1 MISQSK
7 TKRLFSTLYFQVFV
21 GIVIGGLIGY
31 FFPHTETAL
40 KPLGDGFIKLIKML
54 LGPIVFLT
62 VVLGVARM
70 GDVKR
75 VGRVGLKA
83 VVYFEIVSTLAL
95 IIGLVVGSVF
105 HPGSAM
111 HVDPAALDMKAV
123 QGYASAAKQQH
134 GITDFLLNII
144 PSSAV
149 GAFAAGDMLQIIL
162 FSVLLGVAL
171 SHLGTRVQTLLTVLD
186 DFLQGMFRIVWM
198 VMRLAPLGAGG
209 AIAFTIGS
217 YGIGT
222 MASYGKLIACLY
234 LTTALFVFVVLAAIA
249 AMCRISLWKFL
260 RYIKEEILV
269 TFGTA
274 STEAVLPKMLA
285 KMEFLGCER
294 TVVGMVLPAG
304 YTFNADGTSIYLTMA
319 TLFVAQATG
328 THLSL
333 WDQLVILGVALFTS
347 KGIAG
352 VAGGGFV
359 ALAATL
365 SSMNKIPVAALVLLL
380 GVDRFLNEARAVANL
395 IGNGIATIAVAKWE
409 GQFDQSRA
417 EAVLSGRVEPE
428 ESFEDRRSTPEAKA
442 ESKSQSSD

>member
-1 MISQSK
+1 MR
-7 TKRLFSTLYFQVFV
+7 RLFSTLYFQVLV

-31 FFPHTETAL
+31 LFPHFGVSL
-40 KPLGDGFIKLIKML
+40 KPFGDGFIKLIKML

-83 VVYFEIVSTLAL
+83 IIYFEIVSSLAL
-95 IIGLVVGSVF
+95 IIGLAVGIGF
-105 HPGSAM
+105 HPGSSM
-111 HVDPAALDMKAV
+111 NVNPATLDVKAV
-123 QGYASAAKQQH
+123 QSYATAAKQQH
-134 GITDFLLNII
+134 GVVDFLMNMI

-149 GAFAAGDMLQIIL
+149 DAFARGDMLQIIL

-171 SHLGTRVQTLLTVLD
+171 SHLGTRVQSLLTVLD
-186 DFLQGMFRIVWM
+186 DFLQGMFGIVRIV
-198 VMRLAPLGAGG
+198 MRAAPLGAGA

-234 LTTALFVFVVLAAIA
+234 LTTALFVFVVLGTIA
-249 AMCRISLWKFL
+249 AFCRISFWKYL

-274 STEAVLPKMLA
+274 STEAVLPKM
-285 KMEFLGCER
+285 MEKLEYLGCER

-328 THLSL
+328 IHLSL
-333 WDQLVILGVALFTS
+333 MDSLIILGVALFTS

-380 GVDRFLNEARAVANL
+380 GIDRFLNEARAVANL

-409 GQFDQSRA
+409 GEFDQRRA
-417 EAVLSGRVEPE
+417 TAVLDGRVEPE
-428 ESFEDRRSTPEAKA
+428 ETFEKKA
-442 ESKSQSSD
+442 ETIAQ

>member
-1 MISQSK
+1 MPAQSRMR
-7 TKRLFSTLYFQVFV
+7 RLFSTLYFQVLV
-21 GIVIGGLIGY
+21 GIIIGGLVGY
-31 FFPHTETAL
+31 FFPHFGVSL
-40 KPLGDGFIKLIKML
+40 KPFGDGFIKLIKML

-83 VVYFEIVSTLAL
+83 IIYFEIVSSLAL
-95 IIGLVVGSVF
+95 IIGLAVGIGF
-105 HPGSAM
+105 HPGSGM
-111 HVDPAALDMKAV
+111 NVNPATLDMKAV
-123 QGYASAAKQQH
+123 QSYATAAKQQH
-134 GITDFLLNII
+134 GVVDFLMNMI

-149 GAFAAGDMLQIIL
+149 DAFARGDMLQIIL

-171 SHLGTRVQTLLTVLD
+171 SHLGTRVQALLTVLD
-186 DFLQGMFRIVWM
+186 DFLQGMFGIVRIV
-198 VMRLAPLGAGG
+198 MRAAPLGAGA

-217 YGIGT
+217 YGIVT

-234 LTTALFVFVVLAAIA
+234 LTTALFVFVVLGAIA
-249 AMCRISLWKFL
+249 TFCRISFWKYL
-260 RYIKEEILV
+260 RYIWEEILV

-274 STEAVLPKMLA
+274 STEAVLPKM
-285 KMEFLGCER
+285 MEKLEYLGCER

-328 THLSL
+328 IQLSL
-333 WDQLVILGVALFTS
+333 MDSLVILGVALFTS

-380 GVDRFLNEARAVANL
+380 GIDRFLNEARAVANL

-409 GQFDQSRA
+409 GEFDLNRA
-417 EAVLSGRVEPE
+417 TAVLDGRFESVESLDKKPE
-428 ESFEDRRSTPEAKA
+428 TIAL
-442 ESKSQSSD
+442 

>member
-1 MISQSK
+1 
-7 TKRLFSTLYFQVFV
+7 
-21 GIVIGGLIGY
+21 
-31 FFPHTETAL
+31 
-40 KPLGDGFIKLIKML
+40 
-54 LGPIVFLT
+54 
-62 VVLGVARM
+62 
-70 GDVKR
+70 
-75 VGRVGLKA
+75 
-83 VVYFEIVSTLAL
+83 
-95 IIGLVVGSVF
+95 
-105 HPGSAM
+105 
-111 HVDPAALDMKAV
+111 MKAV

-134 GITDFLLNII
+134 GVTDFLLNII
-144 PSSAV
+144 PNSAV
-149 GAFAAGDMLQIIL
+149 GAFANGDMLQIIL

-186 DFLQGMFRIVWM
+186 DFLQGMFRIVWI
-198 VMRLAPLGAGG
+198 VMRVAPLGAGG

-234 LTTALFVFVVLAAIA
+234 LTTALFVFVVLAAIT
-249 AMCRISLWKFL
+249 AMCRISLWKYL

-285 KMEFLGCER
+285 KLEFLGCER

-319 TLFVAQATG
+319 TLFVAQAIG
-328 THLSL
+328 IHLSL
-333 WDQLVILGVALFTS
+333 MDELVILGVALFTS

-409 GQFDQSRA
+409 GQFDQNRA
-417 EAVLSGRVEPE
+417 EAVLNGRLEPE
-428 ESFEDRRSTPEAKA
+428 ESFEDRSGTPEPKA
-442 ESKSQSSD
+442 GSLA

>member
-1 MISQSK
+1 MPAQRRMR
-7 TKRLFSTLYFQVFV
+7 RLFSTLYFQVLV

-31 FFPHTETAL
+31 LFPHFGVSL
-40 KPLGDGFIKLIKML
+40 KPFGDGFIKLIKML

-83 VVYFEIVSTLAL
+83 IIYFEIVSSLAL
-95 IIGLVVGSVF
+95 IIGLAVGIGF
-105 HPGSAM
+105 HPGSSM
-111 HVDPAALDMKAV
+111 NVNPATLDVKAV
-123 QGYASAAKQQH
+123 QSYATAAKQQH
-134 GITDFLLNII
+134 GVVDFLMNMI

-149 GAFAAGDMLQIIL
+149 DAFARGDMLQIIL

-171 SHLGTRVQTLLTVLD
+171 SHLGTRVQSLLTVLD
-186 DFLQGMFRIVWM
+186 DFLQGMFGIVRIV
-198 VMRLAPLGAGG
+198 MRAAPLGAGA

-234 LTTALFVFVVLAAIA
+234 LTTALFVFVVLGTIA
-249 AMCRISLWKFL
+249 AFCRISFWKYL

-274 STEAVLPKMLA
+274 STEAVLPKM
-285 KMEFLGCER
+285 MEKLEYLGCER

-328 THLSL
+328 IHLSL
-333 WDQLVILGVALFTS
+333 MDSLIILGVALFTS

-380 GVDRFLNEARAVANL
+380 GIDRFLNEARAVANL

-409 GQFDQSRA
+409 GEFDQRRA
-417 EAVLSGRVEPE
+417 TAVLDGRVEPE
-428 ESFEDRRSTPEAKA
+428 ETFEKKA
-442 ESKSQSSD
+442 ETIAQ

>member
-1 MISQSK
+1 MQTQSRMR
-7 TKRLFSTLYFQVFV
+7 RLFSTLYFQVLV
-21 GIVIGGLIGY
+21 GIIIGGLIGY
-31 FFPHTETAL
+31 FFPHFGTTL
-40 KPLGDGFIKLIKML
+40 KPFGDGFIKLIKML

-83 VVYFEIVSTLAL
+83 VIYFEIVSSLAL
-95 IIGLVVGSVF
+95 IIGLAVGIWF
-105 HPGSAM
+105 QPGGSM
-111 HVDPAALDMKAV
+111 HVDPATLDLKAV
-123 QGYASAAKQQH
+123 QAYATTAKQQH
-134 GITDFLLNII
+134 GVVDFLMNMI

-149 GAFAAGDMLQIIL
+149 DAFARGDMLQIIL

-171 SHLGTRVQTLLTVLD
+171 SHLGARVQALLTVLD
-186 DFLQGMFRIVWM
+186 DFLQGMFGIVRIV
-198 VMRLAPLGAGG
+198 MRVAPLGAGA

-217 YGIGT
+217 YGIST

-234 LTTALFVFVVLAAIA
+234 LTTIVFVFVVLGAVAAI
-249 AMCRISLWKFL
+249 CRISFWKYL
-260 RYIKEEILV
+260 RYIWEEILI

-274 STEAVLPKMLA
+274 STEAVLPKM
-285 KMEFLGCER
+285 MEKLEHLGCER

-328 THLSL
+328 IHLSL
-333 WDQLVILGVALFTS
+333 MDTLVILAVALFTS

-409 GQFDQSRA
+409 GQFDQVRA
-417 EAVLSGRVEPE
+417 KAVLDEQI
-428 ESFEDRRSTPEAKA
+428 ESEA
-442 ESKSQSSD
+442 

>member
-1 MISQSK
+1 MRK
-7 TKRLFSTLYFQVFV
+7 LLSTLYFQVLL

-31 FFPHTETAL
+31 FFPHVGTSL

-62 VVLGVARM
+62 VVLGIARM

-83 VVYFEIVSTLAL
+83 VIYFEIVSSLAL
-95 IIGLVVGSVF
+95 IIGLAVGAGF
-105 HPGSAM
+105 QPGSTM
-111 HVDPAALDMKAV
+111 HVDPATLDTKAV
-123 QGYASAAKQQH
+123 QAYATTARQQH
-134 GITDFLLNII
+134 GVTDFLLNII
-144 PSSAV
+144 PASAV
-149 GAFAAGDMLQIIL
+149 DAFARGDMLQIIL
-162 FSVLLGVAL
+162 FSVLFGIAL
-171 SHLGTRVQTLLTVLD
+171 SRLGARVPSLLRMLD
-186 DFLQGMFRIVWM
+186 DVLQGMFGIVRIV
-198 VMRLAPLGAGG
+198 MRAAPLGAGG

-217 YGIGT
+217 YGIAT

-234 LTTALFVFVVLAAIA
+234 LTTILFVFVVLGAISA
-249 AMCRISLWKFL
+249 LCRISFWKYL

-285 KMEFLGCER
+285 KLEHLGCER

-328 THLSL
+328 IHLSL
-333 WDQLVILGVALFTS
+333 MDTLVILAVALFTS

-380 GVDRFLNEARAVANL
+380 GIDRFLNEARAVANL

-409 GQFDQSRA
+409 GQFDQRKA
-417 EAVLSGRVEPE
+417 EAVLNQRLELEEAEEKEAAASTVSGDRVI
-428 ESFEDRRSTPEAKA
+428 R
-442 ESKSQSSD
+442 

>member
-1 MISQSK
+1 MRK
-7 TKRLFSTLYFQVFV
+7 LFSTLYFQVLL
-21 GIVIGGLIGY
+21 GIVIGGLVGY
-31 FFPHTETAL
+31 FFPHVGTSL

-62 VVLGVARM
+62 VVLGIARM

-83 VVYFEIVSTLAL
+83 VIYFEIVSSLAL
-95 IIGLVVGSVF
+95 IIGLAVGAGF
-105 HPGSAM
+105 QPGSTM
-111 HVDPAALDMKAV
+111 HVNPATLDLKAV
-123 QGYASAAKQQH
+123 QSYASAARQQH
-134 GITDFLLNII
+134 GMTDFLLNII
-144 PSSAV
+144 PASAV
-149 GAFAAGDMLQIIL
+149 DAFARGDMLQIIL
-162 FSVLLGVAL
+162 FSVLFGIAL
-171 SHLGTRVQTLLTVLD
+171 SRLGARVPSLLRMLD
-186 DFLQGMFRIVWM
+186 DVLQGMFGIVRIV
-198 VMRLAPLGAGG
+198 MRAAPLGAGG

-217 YGIGT
+217 YGIAT

-234 LTTALFVFVVLAAIA
+234 LTTALFVFVVLGTISAL
-249 AMCRISLWKFL
+249 CRISFWKYL

-285 KMEFLGCER
+285 KLEHLGCER

-328 THLSL
+328 IHLSL
-333 WDQLVILGVALFTS
+333 MDTLVILAVALFTS

-380 GVDRFLNEARAVANL
+380 GIDRFLNEARAVANL

-409 GQFDQSRA
+409 GQFDQRKA
-417 EAVLSGRVEPE
+417 EAVLNQRLEPE
-428 ESFEDRRSTPEAKA
+428 EALEEKEAA
-442 ESKSQSSD
+442 ATQG

>member
-1 MISQSK
+1 MITQSK

-31 FFPHTETAL
+31 FFPHTGKAL

-111 HVDPAALDMKAV
+111 HVDPAGLDLKAV
-123 QGYASAAKQQH
+123 QGYASAAQQH
-134 GITDFLLNII
+134 HGVTDFLLNII

-149 GAFAAGDMLQIIL
+149 GAFAAGNMLQIIL

-171 SHLGTRVQTLLTVLD
+171 SHLGTRVPTLLAVLD
-186 DFLQGMFRIVWM
+186 DFLQGMFRIVWI

-249 AMCRISLWKFL
+249 AICRISLWKFL

-274 STEAVLPKMLA
+274 STEAVLPKMLT

-328 THLSL
+328 IHLSL

-380 GVDRFLNEARAVANL
+380 GIDRFLNEARAVANL

-417 EAVLSGRVEPE
+417 EAVLNGRVEPE
-428 ESFEDRRSTPEAKA
+428 ESFEDRRGTPEAKA
-442 ESKSQSSD
+442 ESMAQSGD

>member
-31 FFPHTETAL
+31 FFPHTGTAL

-83 VVYFEIVSTLAL
+83 LVYFEIVSTLAL

-186 DFLQGMFRIVWM
+186 DFLQGMFRIVWI

-328 THLSL
+328 IHLSL
-333 WDQLVILGVALFTS
+333 WDQMVILGVALFTS

-417 EAVLSGRVEPE
+417 EAVLGGRVEPE

>member
-1 MISQSK
+1 MRK
-7 TKRLFSTLYFQVFV
+7 LLSTLYFQVLL
-21 GIVIGGLIGY
+21 GIVIGGLVGY
-31 FFPHTETAL
+31 FFPHVGTSL

-62 VVLGVARM
+62 VVLGIARM

-83 VVYFEIVSTLAL
+83 VIYFEIVSSLAL
-95 IIGLVVGSVF
+95 IIGLAVGAGF
-105 HPGSAM
+105 RPGSTM
-111 HVDPAALDMKAV
+111 HVDPATLDAKAV
-123 QGYASAAKQQH
+123 QSYATAARQQH
-134 GITDFLLNII
+134 GVTDFLLNVI

-149 GAFAAGDMLQIIL
+149 DAFARGDMLQIIL
-162 FSVLLGVAL
+162 FSVLFGIAL
-171 SHLGTRVQTLLTVLD
+171 SRLGAHVPNLLRILD
-186 DFLQGMFRIVWM
+186 DVLQGMFGIVRIV
-198 VMRLAPLGAGG
+198 MRAAPLGAGG

-217 YGIGT
+217 YGIAT
-222 MASYGKLIACLY
+222 LASYGKLIACLY
-234 LTTALFVFVVLAAIA
+234 LTTALFVFVVLGAISA
-249 AMCRISLWKFL
+249 LCRISFWKYL

-285 KMEFLGCER
+285 KLEHLGCER

-328 THLSL
+328 IHLSL
-333 WDQLVILGVALFTS
+333 MDTLVILAVALFTS

-380 GVDRFLNEARAVANL
+380 GIDRFLNEARAVANL

-409 GQFDQSRA
+409 GQFDQRRA
-417 EAVLSGRVEPE
+417 EAVLNQRLEPE
-428 ESFEDRRSTPEAKA
+428 EAIEEKEAA
-442 ESKSQSSD
+442 ATQG

>member
-31 FFPHTETAL
+31 FFPHTGTAL

-428 ESFEDRRSTPEAKA
+428 ESFEDHRSTPEAKA

>member
-1 MISQSK
+1 MR
-7 TKRLFSTLYFQVFV
+7 RLFSTLYFQVLV
-21 GIVIGGLIGY
+21 GIIIGGLIGY
-31 FFPHTETAL
+31 FFPHFGTTL
-40 KPLGDGFIKLIKML
+40 KPFGDGFIKLIKML

-83 VVYFEIVSTLAL
+83 VIYFEIVSSLAL
-95 IIGLVVGSVF
+95 IIGLAVGIWF
-105 HPGSAM
+105 QPGGSM
-111 HVDPAALDMKAV
+111 HVDPATLDLKAV
-123 QGYASAAKQQH
+123 QAYATTAKQQH
-134 GITDFLLNII
+134 GVVDFLMNMI

-149 GAFAAGDMLQIIL
+149 DAFARGDMLQIIL

-171 SHLGTRVQTLLTVLD
+171 SHLGARVQALLTVLD
-186 DFLQGMFRIVWM
+186 DFLQGMFGIVRIV
-198 VMRLAPLGAGG
+198 MRVAPLGAGA

-217 YGIGT
+217 YGIST

-234 LTTALFVFVVLAAIA
+234 LTTIVFVFVVLGAVAAI
-249 AMCRISLWKFL
+249 CRISFWKYL
-260 RYIKEEILV
+260 RYIWEEILI

-274 STEAVLPKMLA
+274 STEAVLPKM
-285 KMEFLGCER
+285 MEKLEHLGCER

-328 THLSL
+328 IHLSL
-333 WDQLVILGVALFTS
+333 MDTLVILAVALFTS

-409 GQFDQSRA
+409 GQFDQVRA
-417 EAVLSGRVEPE
+417 KAVLDEQI
-428 ESFEDRRSTPEAKA
+428 ESEA
-442 ESKSQSSD
+442 

>member
-1 MISQSK
+1 
-7 TKRLFSTLYFQVFV
+7 LYFQVLI
-21 GIVIGGLIGY
+21 GIVVGGLIGY
-31 FFPHTETAL
+31 LFPHVGVAL

-70 GDVKR
+70 GNVKR

-83 VVYFEIVSTLAL
+83 IIYFEIVSSLAL
-95 IIGLVVGSVF
+95 IIGLAVGAGF
-105 HPGSAM
+105 HPGSTM
-111 HVDPAALDMKAV
+111 HVNPATLDMKAV
-123 QGYASAAKQQH
+123 QSYASAAKQQH
-134 GITDFLLNII
+134 GITEFLLNII

-149 GAFAAGDMLQIIL
+149 DAFARGDMLQIIL
-162 FSVLLGVAL
+162 FSILLGVAL
-171 SHLGTRVQTLLTVLD
+171 SHLGTRVQTLLTFLD
-186 DFLQGMFRIVWM
+186 EFLQGMFGIVRIV
-198 VMRLAPLGAGG
+198 MRVAPLGAGG

-217 YGIGT
+217 YGIAT

-234 LTTALFVFVVLAAIA
+234 LTTAIFVFVVLGTISAI
-249 AMCRISLWKFL
+249 CRVSFWKYL

-285 KMEFLGCER
+285 KLEFLGCER

-328 THLSL
+328 IHLSL
-333 WDQLVILGVALFTS
+333 MDLLVILAVALFTS

-365 SSMNKIPVAALVLLL
+365 SSMNQIPVAALVLLL
-380 GVDRFLNEARAVANL
+380 GIDRFLNEARAVANL
-395 IGNGIATIAVAKWE
+395 IGNGIATVAVAKWE
-409 GQFDQSRA
+409 GQFDQRRA
-417 EAVLSGRVEPE
+417 EAVLDGRIVLE
-428 ESFEDRRSTPEAKA
+428 EDTENAGRKIPQAA
-442 ESKSQSSD
+442 VQV

>member
-1 MISQSK
+1 MPAQRRMR
-7 TKRLFSTLYFQVFV
+7 RLFSTLYFQVLV

-31 FFPHTETAL
+31 LFPHFGVSL
-40 KPLGDGFIKLIKML
+40 KPFGDGFIKLIKML

-83 VVYFEIVSTLAL
+83 IIYFEIVSSLAL
-95 IIGLVVGSVF
+95 IIGLAVGIGF
-105 HPGSAM
+105 HPGSSM
-111 HVDPAALDMKAV
+111 NVNPATLDVKAV
-123 QGYASAAKQQH
+123 QSYATAAKQQH
-134 GITDFLLNII
+134 GVVDFLMNMI

-149 GAFAAGDMLQIIL
+149 DAFARGDMLQIIL

-171 SHLGTRVQTLLTVLD
+171 SHLGTRVQSLLTVLD
-186 DFLQGMFRIVWM
+186 DFLQGMFGIVRIV
-198 VMRLAPLGAGG
+198 MRAAPLGAGA

-234 LTTALFVFVVLAAIA
+234 LTTALFVFVVLGTIA
-249 AMCRISLWKFL
+249 AFCRISFWKYL

-274 STEAVLPKMLA
+274 STEAVLPKM
-285 KMEFLGCER
+285 MEKLEYLGCER

-319 TLFVAQATG
+319 TLFVAQAPG
-328 THLSL
+328 IHLSL
-333 WDQLVILGVALFTS
+333 MDSLIILGVALFT
-347 KGIAG
+347 G
-352 VAGGGFV
+352 
-359 ALAATL
+359 
-365 SSMNKIPVAALVLLL
+365 
-380 GVDRFLNEARAVANL
+380 
-395 IGNGIATIAVAKWE
+395 
-409 GQFDQSRA
+409 
-417 EAVLSGRVEPE
+417 
-428 ESFEDRRSTPEAKA
+428 
-442 ESKSQSSD
+442 SQ

>member
-1 MISQSK
+1 MISQSR

-31 FFPHTETAL
+31 FFPHTGTAL
-40 KPLGDGFIKLIKML
+40 KPFGDGFIKLIKML

-134 GITDFLLNII
+134 GIADFLLNII

-328 THLSL
+328 IHLSL

-380 GVDRFLNEARAVANL
+380 GIDRFLNEARAVANL
-395 IGNGIATIAVAKWE
+395 IGNGVATIAVAKWE

-428 ESFEDRRSTPEAKA
+428 ESLEDRRSIPE
-442 ESKSQSSD
+442 QSIARSSN